1 MNGLLNLLSLSLA
14 FYKSPTVET
23 GLELFVGVVEE
34 VLPFLPHDQLKAA
47 LDDNA
52 RKRADAAADVAE
64 ALKFGGT

>member
-1 MNGLLNLLSLSLA
+1 MTGILNLFALAVA
-14 FYKSPTVET
+14 FYKAPTVES

-52 RKRADAAADVAE
+52 RKRADAAADIAE
-64 ALKFGGT
+64 DLKFGA